1 MYTQKCATF
10 YGCYCCWRSR
20 KRIAISFVCS
30 FTHANKNWN
39 WMCRFDKRIK
49 GIESAFESTYATLY
63 VMAVPFQVSNESL
76 ANASQMKATITGRTS
91 SLIQMDYSDV
101 SHRTNGH
108 PPIKWLLSVCNVD
121 FDARLSL
128 SLSFSFLCSCF
139 VCLVTFFNDLTTNW
153 KSLVHWESKAFSHT
167 KATHTSPCHLYSA
180 DVYHVQFIVLHSIFV
195 DRAFAF
201 FRLFF
206 LSRFWRNWCACLKPS
221 WIDDVF
227 GRKVD
232 RTLRCCSHF
241 AFCPIVSQ

>member
-128 SLSFSFLCSCF
+128 SLFQLSVF
-139 VCLVTFFNDLTTNW
+139 V
-153 KSLVHWESKAFSHT
+153 
-167 KATHTSPCHLYSA
+167 
-180 DVYHVQFIVLHSIFV
+180 
-195 DRAFAF
+195 
-201 FRLFF
+201 FRLFGHFFQWSDNKLKITCSLRVKSF
-206 LSRFWRNWCACLKPS
+206 LSHKSHTHVTVPF
-221 WIDDVF
+221 VF
-227 GRKVD
+227 GWCLSCAIHRFTFYFRGSCV
-232 RTLRCCSHF
+232 RLFSSLFSFPFLAELMCV
-241 AFCPIVSQ
+241 P